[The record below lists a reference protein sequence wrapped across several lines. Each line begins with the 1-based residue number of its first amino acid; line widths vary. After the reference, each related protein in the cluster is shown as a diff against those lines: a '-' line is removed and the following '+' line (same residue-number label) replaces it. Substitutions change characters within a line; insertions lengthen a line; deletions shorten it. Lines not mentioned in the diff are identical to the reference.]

1 MSDPRGRILARLRAG
16 LAGSAPPEPVAIPVR
31 RFDWTPEERLSRF
44 RERLEAVRGECHLV
58 GDDWPR
64 VLAGLLR
71 RRGMRNLLIPD
82 GDLAG
87 PDAGADP
94 VADLVA
100 AWPEPEALPLI
111 PYRDPIEG
119 WRDRLFADI
128 DAGFTTCLGAVAET
142 GSLALWPGPREPR
155 LLSLVPPIHVCLL
168 EAGALWSSFAEL
180 MDGLGWA
187 SGMPTNALLITG
199 PSKSA
204 DIEQTLAYGV
214 HGPKELIVLVRD
226 RVEG

>member
-1 MSDPRGRILARLRAG
+1 MSDPRARILARLRAG
-16 LAGSAPPEPVAIPVR
+16 LAGSATPAPVAIPVR

-44 RERLEAVRGECHLV
+44 RERLEAVRGECHRV
-58 GDDWPR
+58 GEDWP
-64 VLAGLLR
+64 VFLADLLR
-71 RRGMRNLLIPD
+71 RRGVRNLLIPD

-94 VADLVA
+94 VAALIA
-100 AWPEPEALPLI
+100 AWPEPEAMPLI
-111 PYRDPIEG
+111 PYRDPIDA

-128 DAGFTTCLGAVAET
+128 DAGFTTCLGAIAET
-142 GSLALWPGPREPR
+142 GSLALWPSPREPR

-168 EAGALWSSFAEL
+168 DAGAIWSSFAEL

-187 SGMPTNALLITG
+187 RGMPTNALLITG